1 MSDAFIIIQIMLI
14 TIGVVILGMILNKLL
29 GLSKDKI
36 SEFKEQAQNLQER
49 MKNAQVLADR
59 QMMIQVQRETMQ
71 FTKSIM
77 IKQFVPLCLRCLIFI
92 GIFAVLGFIYAEYDK
107 GLLPFPLL
115 IFGTGWV
122 AIYFIF
128 SISFSLII
136 YGMKKLYKR
145 ITGKQVSSQG
155 HLREIMEL
163 VSPTQQ
169 SSGISFQVSN
179 TVPPNT
185 DEDSSERSDSWKD
198 RIQK

>member
-179 TVPPNT
+179 PVPLNT

-198 RIQK
+198 RVQK

>member
-14 TIGVVILGMILNKLL
+14 TIVMVFLGMILNKLL
-29 GLSKDKI
+29 GLSKDKV
-36 SEFKEQAQNLQER
+36 SEFKEQAFNLQER
-49 MKNAQVLADR
+49 MKNAQVLADP
-59 QMMIQVQRETMQ
+59 QLMLQVQRETMQ

-77 IKQFVPLCLRCLIFI
+77 IKQFVPLCLRCFIFI
-92 GIFAVLGFIYAEYDK
+92 GIFAVLGFIYADYDS

-136 YGMKKLYKR
+136 FGMKKLYKR

-169 SSGISFQVSN
+169 SSGISFQVAN
-179 TVPPNT
+179 PVPFNT
-185 DEDSSERSDSWKD
+185 DEDSSEKSDSWKD

>member
-1 MSDAFIIIQIMLI
+1 MLDAFIIIQIMLI
-14 TIGVVILGMILNKLL
+14 TIGMVILGMILNKLL

-71 FTKSIM
+71 FTKRIM
-77 IKQFVPLCLRCLIFI
+77 IKQFVPLCLRCFIFI
-92 GIFAVLGFIYAEYDK
+92 GIFAVLGFIYAEYDRD
-107 GLLPFPLL
+107 LLPFPLL

-136 YGMKKLYKR
+136 YGIKKLYKR
-145 ITGKQVSSQG
+145 ITGKQVSSPG

-169 SSGISFQVSN
+169 SSGISFQVSDP
-179 TVPPNT
+179 VPLNT

>member
-1 MSDAFIIIQIMLI
+1 MSDAFIIVQIVLI
-14 TIGVVILGMILNKLL
+14 TIGMVFLGMVLNKLL

-36 SEFKEQAQNLQER
+36 SEFKEQAFNLQER
-49 MKNAQVLADR
+49 MKNAQVLADP
-59 QMMIQVQRETMQ
+59 QLMLQVQRETMQ

-77 IKQFVPLCLRCLIFI
+77 IKQFVPLCLRCFIFI
-92 GIFAVLGFIYAEYDK
+92 GIFAVLGFIYADYDS

-136 YGMKKLYKR
+136 FGMKKLYKR

-163 VSPTQQ
+163 VSPSQQ
-169 SSGISFQVSN
+169 SSGISFQVAN
-179 TVPPNT
+179 PVPLNT
-185 DEDSSERSDSWKD
+185 DEDSSEKSDSWKD

>member
-1 MSDAFIIIQIMLI
+1 MSDAFIIVQIVLI
-14 TIGVVILGMILNKLL
+14 TIGMVFLGMVLNKLL

-36 SEFKEQAQNLQER
+36 SEFKEQAFNLQER
-49 MKNAQVLADR
+49 MKNAQVLADP
-59 QMMIQVQRETMQ
+59 QLMLQVQRETMQ

-77 IKQFVPLCLRCLIFI
+77 IKQFVPLCLRCFIFI
-92 GIFAVLGFIYAEYDK
+92 GIFAVLGFIYADYDS

-136 YGMKKLYKR
+136 FGMKKLYKR

-163 VSPTQQ
+163 VSPTQR
-169 SSGISFQVSN
+169 SSGISFQVAN
-179 TVPPNT
+179 PVPFNT
-185 DEDSSERSDSWKD
+185 DEDSSEKSDSWKD

>member
-179 TVPPNT
+179 PVPLNT

>member
-14 TIGVVILGMILNKLL
+14 TIGMVFLGMILNKLL
-29 GLSKDKI
+29 GLSKDKV
-36 SEFKEQAQNLQER
+36 SEFKEQAFNLQKR
-49 MKNAQVLADR
+49 MKNAQVLADP
-59 QMMIQVQRETMQ
+59 QLMLQVQRETMQ

-77 IKQFVPLCLRCLIFI
+77 IKQFVPLCLRCFIFI
-92 GIFAVLGFIYAEYDK
+92 GIFAVLGFIYADYDS

-136 YGMKKLYKR
+136 FGMKKLYKR

-169 SSGISFQVSN
+169 SSGISFQVTN
-179 TVPPNT
+179 PVPFNT
-185 DEDSSERSDSWKD
+185 DEDSSEKSDSWKD

>member
-198 RIQK
+198 RVQK

>member
-1 MSDAFIIIQIMLI
+1 MSNAFIIVQIMLI
-14 TIGVVILGMILNKLL
+14 TIGMVILGLVLNKLL

-36 SEFKEQAQNLQER
+36 TEFKEQAFNLQER
-49 MKNAQVLADR
+49 MRNAQVLADP
-59 QMMIQVQRETMQ
+59 QLMLQVQRETMQ

-77 IKQFVPLCLRCLIFI
+77 IKQFVPLCLRCFIFI
-92 GIFAVLGFIYAEYDK
+92 GIFAVLGFIYADYDS

-136 YGMKKLYKR
+136 FGMKKLYKR

-155 HLREIMEL
+155 HLREIMAL
-163 VSPTQQ
+163 MSPSQQ
-169 SSGISFQVSN
+169 SSGISFQVAN
-179 TVPPNT
+179 PVPFNT
-185 DEDSSERSDSWKD
+185 DEGSSERSDSWKD